1 MSLLLAASLLVF
13 SAAPNPAE
21 ARFEPFVDAA
31 LAQTRGLFPVPKAL
45 VFAVMR
51 QESAFDPRA
60 VSRAGARGLMQ
71 LMPATAAR
79 VGLRAED
86 LFEPAANILGGA
98 RLLAALLRFYSG
110 DVVSALVGY
119 NAHPRAAFA
128 PVPQNGETPD
138 YCRRVLG
145 FFEAYLE
152 RFPVQPTLPP
162 GQPRMTAESA
172 AVLRT
177 RSPAPPEPSRDR
189 SLDARGNPSSPGGLR

>member
-21 ARFEPFVDAA
+21 ARFEPLVDAA

-71 LMPATAAR
+71 LMPATAAK
-79 VGLRAED
+79 VGLRAEE
-86 LFEPAANILGGA
+86 LFEPALNILGGV

-119 NAHPRAAFA
+119 NAHPRAASA
-128 PVPQNGETPD
+128 PVPQNGETPE

-152 RFPVQPTLPP
+152 RFPVQPLPQ
-162 GQPRMTAESA
+162 GQPRMTVEPA
-172 AVLRT
+172 AVRRLR
-177 RSPAPPEPSRDR
+177 SAPPEPSR
-189 SLDARGNPSSPGGLR
+189 SLPVRASASGPGGLR